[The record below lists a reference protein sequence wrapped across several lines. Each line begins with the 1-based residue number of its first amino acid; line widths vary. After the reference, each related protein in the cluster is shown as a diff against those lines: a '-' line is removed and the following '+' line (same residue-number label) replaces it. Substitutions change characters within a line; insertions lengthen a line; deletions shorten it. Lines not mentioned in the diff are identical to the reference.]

1 MTQPIEPI
9 APLAPAQAAGTADSG
24 AERGVVEPEEST
36 PDVAAQ
42 DLPGGVRAAIE
53 AVLMVIEEP
62 VSEDALAEALE
73 VPVAQ
78 VCEHVAALV
87 ADYDEQARG
96 FALRRTP
103 AGWRVYSRHE
113 YAPVVERFLL
123 AGRRAKLS
131 AAALE
136 TLAVIAYRQPISR
149 ARVGAVRGVNV
160 DGVVRTLLT
169 RGLIEET
176 GADGAHG
183 AVLYGTTDDFLVR
196 LGLSSLDELPPLA
209 PYLPPAHQL
218 EDIERTGA

>member
-1 MTQPIEPI
+1 MTQPVEPTAPA
-9 APLAPAQAAGTADSG
+9 APLQEPADAG
-24 AERGVVEPEEST
+24 AEPRPVPEPPQEIILT
-36 PDVAAQ
+36 
-42 DLPGGVRAAIE
+42 DLPGGVRGAIE

-62 VSEDALAEALE
+62 VSEQALAEALE
-73 VPVAQ
+73 LPVEE
-78 VCEHVAALV
+78 VCEQIAALV
-87 ADYDEQARG
+87 AEYDRQERG
-96 FALRRTP
+96 FTLRRTE

-123 AGRRAKLS
+123 EGRRAKLS
-131 AAALE
+131 RAALE

-169 RGLIEET
+169 RGLIEESGT
-176 GADGAHG
+176 DGEHG

-196 LGLSSLDELPPLA
+196 LGLGSLEELPPLA
-209 PYLPPAHQL
+209 PYLPDAHQL